1 MRGPVN
7 TKIRLKIMRKGQ
19 DNPVEVT
26 LVRDNIRV
34 RSVRARVEQDDIAYI
49 RVTTFNEQTTEG
61 LKREINSLSN
71 QLGDKLKG
79 FIIDLRNNPGGLLE
93 EAVTVSDAFLER
105 GEIVST
111 RGRNAEETQR
121 RAAHQGDLTKGK
133 PVMVLINGGSA
144 SASEIVAGALQD
156 HKRATLVGTRSFGK
170 GSVQTIIPLGSGNGA
185 LRLTTARY
193 YTPSGKSIQAKGI
206 VPDIEVLQDVPDE
219 LKARTDTKG
228 EASLR
233 GHLKND
239 GDEKTGSQ
247 SYVPPDA
254 KDDKA
259 LKTAADLLHGIKA
272 TASSSGPA
280 TSDKPAAKAAN

>member
-1 MRGPVN
+1 MRGPIN
-7 TKIRLKIMRKGQ
+7 TKIRLKIIRKGQ
-19 DNPVEVT
+19 DNPIEVT

-49 RVTTFNEQTTEG
+49 RITTFNDQTTEG
-61 LKREINSLSN
+61 LKREISNLSN
-71 QLGDKLKG
+71 QIGSDKLKG

-121 RAAHQGDLTKGK
+121 RAAHAGDLTKGK
-133 PVMVLINGGSA
+133 PVVVLINGGSA

-156 HKRATLVGTRSFGK
+156 HKRATLIGTRSFGK

-206 VPDIEVLQDVPDE
+206 VPDIEVLQDVPEE

-272 TASSSGPA
+272 TASGPA
-280 TSDKPAAKAAN
+280 PSDKPATKAAN